1 MIRRRLAGFVA
12 VSLFAWCA
20 LGQEVRAEVDSPHS
34 FIQTLGGEAIEM
46 LSDSVLTEEDRVEE
60 FRRILIKA
68 FDLRTIGRFVLGRYW
83 RRTTPDERREFEVLF
98 EDYIVATYSTRLGQY
113 QGEALTVSATRS
125 EGNGDI
131 LVTTQI
137 VPRDGPTVRVEWRVR
152 GKPGSYKII
161 DVVVEGISMVIT
173 QRSEFA
179 SVIQRSG
186 GQVSGLLDELRKK
199 IRRK

>member
-1 MIRRRLAGFVA
+1 MIRRTLAGFVA
-12 VSLFAWCA
+12 IGIFAWCA
-20 LGQEVRAEVDSPHS
+20 LVQEARAEVDNPHS

-46 LSDSVLTEEDRVEE
+46 LSDPVLTEEDRVEE
-60 FRRILIKA
+60 FRRILVKA

-83 RRTTPDERREFEVLF
+83 RRATPDERREFDVLF
-98 EDYIVATYSTRLGQY
+98 EDYIVATYAARLGQY
-113 QGEALTVSATRS
+113 QGESLTVNATRD

-131 LVTTQI
+131 LVTTEI
-137 VPRDGPTVRVEWRVR
+137 IPPDGPTVRVEWRVR
-152 GKPGSYKII
+152 GAPGSYRII

-199 IRRK
+199 IGRK

>member
-12 VSLFAWCA
+12 VALLAWCA
-20 LGQEVRAEVDSPHS
+20 LAQVVRAEVDNPHS
-34 FIQTLGGEAIEM
+34 FIQTLGGETIEM
-46 LSDSVLTEEDRVEE
+46 LSDSVLTEEDRIEE
-60 FRRILIKA
+60 FRRILVKA
-68 FDLRTIGRFVLGRYW
+68 FDLRTISRFVLGRYW

-98 EDYIVATYSTRLGQY
+98 EDYIVATYSARLGQY
-113 QGEALTVSATRS
+113 QGEALTVSATRG

-137 VPRDGPTVRVEWRVR
+137 VPRDGPTARVEWRVR
-152 GKPGSYKII
+152 GKPGSYKVI
-161 DVVVEGISMVIT
+161 DVIVEGISMVIT

-199 IRRK
+199 IGQK